1 MKFSQPIPVSTLAKQ
16 FNATIIGDDTLFAT
30 GINEIHKVET
40 GDIAFSDV
48 KKYFEKTLFSAA
60 TVILLNEPVECP
72 PGKVI
77 LLVEHPFD
85 VYNAI
90 VRIHRPFTPLTQP
103 IGNDTHIHPTAILE
117 PGVVIA
123 DHVTIGAHSH
133 VCANAFIG
141 AYSVIGENV
150 TIGPGSLVGP
160 DAFYFKKHP
169 DGSFEK
175 WRSGGRVVIEDQV
188 DIGAGCTISK
198 GVSGDTVIGA
208 GSKLDCQVHI
218 GHGVVIGKNCLFAA
232 QVGIGGK
239 TVVEDNVVMYGQVGV
254 AQALHIGKGA
264 VISAKSGVSKSLEG
278 GKVYFG
284 IPADEAREKFRE
296 LVALRQLPGWLK
308 NNVTG

>member
-1 MKFSQPIPVSTLAKQ
+1 
-16 FNATIIGDDTLFAT
+16 
-30 GINEIHKVET
+30 
-40 GDIAFSDV
+40 
-48 KKYFEKTLFSAA
+48 
-60 TVILLNEPVECP
+60 
-72 PGKVI
+72 
-77 LLVEHPFD
+77 

-90 VRIHRPFTPLTQP
+90 VGIHRPFTPLTQP

-296 LVALRQLPGWLK
+296 LVALRQLPGVAK
-308 NNVTG
+308 K